1 MWRLILI
8 AGLLCT
14 TSGCLS
20 SLIYNKI
27 KKKIGENQAPASRAV
42 EQPQAS

>member
-20 SLIYNKI
+20 TLIYNKI
-27 KKKIGENQAPASRAV
+27 KKKISENEPPASLSV
-42 EQPQAS
+42 EPSQAS